1 MCDVFFNFYLL
12 REKKERMAT
21 SDDKQYFQHTL
32 HYFPS
37 VENDAS
43 RITWAHA
50 VNSREKLDEALKSE
64 YNSQCKHFF
73 TFFFLGSLLFIEA
86 DILIGSE
93 SSLPIMAHPPHT
105 TSDLT
110 FSDFLKELKSTTKGL
125 KLDFKDINALQPCL
139 EQLEIQKDT
148 VR

>member
-1 MCDVFFNFYLL
+1 MSTN
-12 REKKERMAT
+12 
-21 SDDKQYFQHTL
+21 DKRYYQHTL

-50 VNSREKLDEALKSE
+50 VNSRDKLEEALKSE
-64 YNSQCKHFF
+64 LNCSLQLVFSI
-73 TFFFLGSLLFIEA
+73 FFFLGSLLFIEA
-86 DILIGSE
+86 DILIGSG
-93 SSLPIMAHPPHT
+93 SPLPIMAHPPHT

-110 FSDFLKELKSTTKGL
+110 FTDFLQECKSTTKGL
-125 KLDFKDINALQPCL
+125 KLDFKDINALQPSL

-148 VR
+148 VRRLL